1 MKTEKVSLSEV
12 SAALPSRIVQN
23 RVMPNKEWVLAHG
36 SGTLRDNMELGF
48 VWSIQCLS
56 ERLAYTFGYG
66 FSAFKDHLVTFNDA
80 ITECDERAYT
90 LAGRWVTRYLAKSL
104 FPEDYF
110 ELKYVIVKNEKGHRE
125 WEGLGLIVRQTSA
138 QFIPSNTMVLAK
150 IARFDAVRESWDAP
164 VNFA

>member
-1 MKTEKVSLSEV
+1 MHTETVDLSPA
-12 SAALPSRIVQN
+12 SRALPERIVRARCQS
-23 RVMPNKEWVLAHG
+23 NKDWVRAHG

-66 FSAFKDHLVTFNDA
+66 FCAHKAHLVAFNDS
-80 ITECDERAYT
+80 ISECDERAYT
-90 LAGRWVTRYLAKSL
+90 LAGRWTKRYLAKSL

-110 ELKYVIVKNEKGHRE
+110 ELKYLMLFNEVNVCE
-125 WEGLGLIVRQTSA
+125 WEGIGLVVRQTSA
-138 QFIPSNTMVLAK
+138 TFIPANTMVVAK
-150 IARFDAVRESWDAP
+150 IARYDTSRHAWDAP